1 MMNKL
6 INIIMFNTPSAIP
19 NLNPDQIKLIET
31 SLGMKLDWEAGITKS
46 YLDSTSDIFAPT
58 DLLDYIYA
66 VLHTPQYRD
75 KYKEFLKIDFP
86 RVPFDVTP
94 EVFWQLVRIG
104 RQLRKLHLVEDQAL
118 DFGYIGYPIAGEN
131 IVDKLNYVD
140 DKVYINVSQYF
151 DGVSA
156 KAWEFYIG
164 GYQPAQKWLK
174 DRKALTLSYDDIT
187 YYQKLVAS
195 LDATIAMMQELEELN
210 WL

>member
-1 MMNKL
+1 
-6 INIIMFNTPSAIP
+6 MFNTPTAIP

-31 SLGMKLDWEAGITKS
+31 SLGMKLDWEAEITKS
-46 YLDSTSDIFAPT
+46 YLDIQGDIFSPT
-58 DLLDYIYA
+58 DVLDYIYA

-104 RQLRKLHLVEDQAL
+104 RQLRKLHLVGDQAL

-164 GYQPAQKWLK
+164 GYQPTQKWLK
-174 DRKALTLSYDDIT
+174 DRKGLTLSYDDIM
-187 YYQKLVAS
+187 YYQRLVAS
-195 LDATIAMMQELEELN
+195 LDATIVLMQELEELN